1 MWVSHMY
8 RFDSHWLHSVIDKHL
23 WGFNEV
29 FWIYKIIFVFPGP
42 QLVVSVYGPDVFGN
56 DVVRGY
62 GATHVPFTPGQSVL
76 TFFFFIMVGSDFVW
90 LDISRR
96 FLLCFLIDQTHT
108 NHPHV
113 CSRAHVET
121 TEIHK
126 VRRVHSRVCTCVLCV
141 CFVFCLSSCSV
152 AADELCL
159 PGGRSPY
166 LSAIKYLLLLCVCV
180 CVPLR
185 IQSEASVVRTLHI
198 RVYCLLAAVIRV
210 FGGAQMHI

>member
-1 MWVSHMY
+1 
-8 RFDSHWLHSVIDKHL
+8 
-23 WGFNEV
+23 
-29 FWIYKIIFVFPGP
+29 
-42 QLVVSVYGPDVFGN
+42 
-56 DVVRGY
+56 
-62 GATHVPFTPGQSVL
+62 
-76 TFFFFIMVGSDFVW
+76 MVGSDFVW

-180 CVPLR
+180 CPTEDTVWGLCGENTPH
-185 IQSEASVVRTLHI
+185 QSVLFASSCYQSVWRCTDAHLD
-198 RVYCLLAAVIRV
+198 LLKLQ
-210 FGGAQMHI
+210 FQ